1 MKRYSEKIINMVK
14 SENLFAPQ
22 GGPIILAQ
30 VCYTELRNW
39 SRSRSLSFIYFCFE
53 TCSRIACT
61 DRKRVQR
68 CPAFLQRKW
77 KEIRRLGCRYGYQ
90 FIQWSPLDY
99 VQTEGSSSVNS
110 KCTILNH
117 DKKITE
123 TTWLTFLACLCFPD
137 HYLQWE
143 TLRRNIHWPWPEQA
157 FPLDWELDCSVR
169 LYIYIYTN

>member
-1 MKRYSEKIINMVK
+1 MKRYAEKIINMVK

-90 FIQWSPLDY
+90 FIQWSPLGY

-117 DKKITE
+117 DKKNHRNYVTYIFGVSLFSRSLLAMGDIAEKHSLALARTS
-123 TTWLTFLACLCFPD
+123 LPFGLRIGLLSTF
-137 HYLQWE
+137 
-143 TLRRNIHWPWPEQA
+143 I
-157 FPLDWELDCSVR
+157 
-169 LYIYIYTN
+169 YIYIY